1 MDLEASRVE
10 LRLAGL
16 DRALRGLW
24 RLGGNALV
32 GWRPSPA
39 GIAVIVCPIGVLFA
53 QANAHRRVF
62 VGDRLMGLGTFNKL
76 AGALGVAPVD
86 VPLPKPVGAGPGTI
100 ATAAVE
106 RCVARYAV
114 VRTDQRAVFLIDIAG
129 FSLLSPEEQAA
140 QLATLGYAINLAEAR
155 TTERGLPVDL
165 ARSTTGDGYYLWNRR
180 KGRDADTALFA
191 LFALAL
197 AAHARLQ
204 PTLSPTGAPAIRSAF
219 GIGSHYTYHQR
230 DGSADMAHDY
240 IVGDVTIRLA
250 RLIEGAARNQILFA
264 DFAHGNRGE
273 GDAVDPRAFIERAD
287 EATIAPLAGVEI
299 GGAVVERIA
308 VYLTGPRSDDG
319 TFGVRRLSIVDKHGR
334 HHVACNAK
342 VNVVLRN
349 SPPLFLGLQ
358 DFEVAGSATPSRQN
372 TALRQATG

>member
-1 MDLEASRVE
+1 MDIEASRAE

-32 GWRPSPA
+32 AWRPSPA
-39 GIAVIVCPIGVLFA
+39 GITVLACPIGTLFA
-53 QANAHRRVF
+53 QANAHRRMF
-62 VGDRLMGLGTFNKL
+62 VGDRLMGVGTFDKMAAL
-76 AGALGVAPVD
+76 LGVAPVD

-114 VRTDQRAVFLIDIAG
+114 MRTDQRAVFLIDIAG
-129 FSLLSPEEQAA
+129 FSLLSPEQQAA

-155 TTERGLPVDL
+155 VVERGLPVDL

-180 KGRDADTALFA
+180 KGRDADSALFV

-204 PTLSPTGAPAIRSAF
+204 PTLSPSGAPAIRSAF
-219 GIGSHYTYHQR
+219 GIGRHYTYHQR
-230 DGSADMAHDY
+230 DGAADMAHDY

-264 DFAHGNRGE
+264 DIVADDRSAE
-273 GDAVDPRAFIERAD
+273 GTPDPLTFIERAAV
-287 EATIAPLAGVEI
+287 ATAPQLAGVEI
-299 GGAVVERIA
+299 GGAVIERIA
-308 VYLTGPRSDDG
+308 IYLTGPRTADG
-319 TFGVRRLSIVDKHGR
+319 SFAARRLGIIDKHGR
-334 HHVACNAK
+334 HHCACNVKA
-342 VNVVLRN
+342 NFVLRN
-349 SPPLFLGLQ
+349 GPPLFLGLQ
-358 DFEVAGSATPSRQN
+358 DFEVAGPAAAAPVPL
-372 TALRQATG
+372 AIRQAAG